1 MEPGQPQ
8 CLHIFFSSVS
18 ISKTWLLSRCWVNTY
33 KMTQNLIYKLLQLSI
48 YPTYIQ
54 HISNI
59 YPTWKSQ
66 LFLVKY
72 SNLHIIWLYP
82 SNFKGS
88 LVGKLP
94 SYGRLS
100 WLAFP
105 PSCQPHHH
113 VNHRAT
119 LLLCGF
125 ATGCDKTHWVA
136 NRRASWEAGQS
147 SPNKWLLSEEVAQ
160 QRKVARPPVHSFI
173 HLSIPSFIASWIH
186 WFMDSMIIG
195 SLAHWFIDWFI
206 DSRASQVTHR
216 FRYEN
221 GLMTWMICAQPP
233 ILGNFH
239 ILMFVAQALHY

>member
-1 MEPGQPQ
+1 MTTNW
-8 CLHIFFSSVS
+8 FVNVS
-18 ISKTWLLSRCWVNTY
+18 NYR
-33 KMTQNLIYKLLQLSI
+33 
-48 YPTYIQ
+48 YIQ

-82 SNFKGS
+82 RNFKGS

-113 VNHRAT
+113 VNHITMSTTVRHSCCAGLQPVAT
-119 LLLCGF
+119 KRIGTAMRSKAWVLLRRSWQAGLQLE
-125 ATGCDKTHWVA
+125 VA
-136 NRRASWEAGQS
+136 KHIVTAVTAARKEELGRYRRASWEAGQSS

-186 WFMDSMIIG
+186 WFMDSMI
-195 SLAHWFIDWFI
+195 HWFIGALIHWLIHWFTGI
-206 DSRASQVTHR
+206 PSHHR
-216 FRYEN
+216 FQ
-221 GLMTWMICAQPP
+221 LTWMICA
-233 ILGNFH
+233 
-239 ILMFVAQALHY
+239 